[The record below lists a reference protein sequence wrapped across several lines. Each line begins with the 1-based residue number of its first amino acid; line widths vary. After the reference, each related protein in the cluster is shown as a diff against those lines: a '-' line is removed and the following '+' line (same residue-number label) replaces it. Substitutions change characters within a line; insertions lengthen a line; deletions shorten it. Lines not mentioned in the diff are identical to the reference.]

1 MYILLFP
8 LLLVVL
14 LQGILPFSMILV
26 SGVKNTMQKNAVDID
41 SNIVENHQ
49 VVLENAMI
57 NQWSAVQKESDYLSD
72 KMEQFLKE
80 KKSSIRTFL
89 GDKEQQKEYSAKV
102 FQEFLEYL
110 RRDTSCGIFL
120 VLGNDQ
126 DDSKEG
132 EYIGFFI
139 RDSDPTTKTETNS
152 DLLLERGNKALARK
166 ADITL
171 DNAWTANF
179 RFKGEGISSADDFFY
194 KPYELAKQNRQSDM
208 TSMGYWSMPFILENA
223 TMDNHKMITYSV
235 PLIFDGEIYGV
246 LGMEVST
253 GYLKNSYL
261 QVLCGFVTEDSI
273 FAMGNKLYNS
283 ILTTIFFC
291 ALIGLLIMRRR
302 RCRLCT
308 RRPKF

>member
-1 MYILLFP
+1 MKKKKKSLMYILLFP

-14 LQGILPFSMILV
+14 LQGILPFSMMLV

-49 VVLENAMI
+49 VV
-57 NQWSAVQKESDYLSD
+57 
-72 KMEQFLKE
+72 
-80 KKSSIRTFL
+80 
-89 GDKEQQKEYSAKV
+89 
-102 FQEFLEYL
+102 
-110 RRDTSCGIFL
+110 
-120 VLGNDQ
+120 
-126 DDSKEG
+126 
-132 EYIGFFI
+132 
-139 RDSDPTTKTETNS
+139 
-152 DLLLERGNKALARK
+152 
-166 ADITL
+166 L

-223 TMDNHKMITYSV
+223 TMDKHKMITYSV

-261 QVLCGFVTEDSI
+261 QVQDLAKDQNAGYMLAICNGEGIYRGIEGKGILYDTVTREQNTIELEKTKYSNLFLVKGKEVGSQKIYAVVSEMGLYGRHVTYENTQWVLCGFVTEDSI

>member
-1 MYILLFP
+1 
-8 LLLVVL
+8 
-14 LQGILPFSMILV
+14 
-26 SGVKNTMQKNAVDID
+26 
-41 SNIVENHQ
+41 
-49 VVLENAMI
+49 
-57 NQWSAVQKESDYLSD
+57 
-72 KMEQFLKE
+72 
-80 KKSSIRTFL
+80 
-89 GDKEQQKEYSAKV
+89 
-102 FQEFLEYL
+102 
-110 RRDTSCGIFL
+110 
-120 VLGNDQ
+120 
-126 DDSKEG
+126 
-132 EYIGFFI
+132 
-139 RDSDPTTKTETNS
+139 
-152 DLLLERGNKALARK
+152 
-166 ADITL
+166 
-171 DNAWTANF
+171 
-179 RFKGEGISSADDFFY
+179 
-194 KPYELAKQNRQSDM
+194 M

-261 QVLCGFVTEDSI
+261 QVQDLAKDQNAGYMLAICNGEGIYRGIEGKGILYDTVTREQNTIELEKTKYSNLFLVKGKEVGSQKIYAVVLEMGLYGRHVTYENTQWVLCGFVTEDSI